1 MIKTKMR
8 SRWNSLKGSPNV
20 SAPSSTTAAPVSVKV
35 VISGGFGVGKTTFV
49 GAISEIE
56 PLVTEADMTERSV
69 GIDDTSG
76 VDEKTT
82 TTVAL
87 DFGRITLEDAL
98 LLYLFGTPGQDR
110 FAFLWD
116 DLVDGALGAII
127 LVDTRRIEDSFPSVD
142 FFEERGT
149 PFLLAVNAFDS
160 ANRFDLA
167 EVREALG
174 VSPFVPVVECD
185 ARNRESVKSVL
196 VTLVEQVLAHRL
208 QRLAAAGA
216 N

>member
-1 MIKTKMR
+1 M
-8 SRWNSLKGSPNV
+8 SSKGSRNV
-20 SAPSSTTAAPVSVKV
+20 SGRSSPSAAPIAVKV
-35 VISGGFGVGKTTFV
+35 VVSGGFGVGKTTFV

-69 GIDDTSG
+69 GVDDTSG

-87 DFGRITLEDAL
+87 DFGRITLEDSL

-116 DLVDGALGAII
+116 DLVDGALGAVI
-127 LVDTRRIEDSFPSVD
+127 LVDTRRIEDCFPSVD
-142 FFEERGT
+142 FFEERGL
-149 PFLLAVNAFDS
+149 PFLLAVNAFEQ
-160 ANRFDLA
+160 APRFELE

-185 ARNRESVKSVL
+185 ARGRESVKRVL

-208 QRLAAAGA
+208 QRLATTGA
-216 N
+216 